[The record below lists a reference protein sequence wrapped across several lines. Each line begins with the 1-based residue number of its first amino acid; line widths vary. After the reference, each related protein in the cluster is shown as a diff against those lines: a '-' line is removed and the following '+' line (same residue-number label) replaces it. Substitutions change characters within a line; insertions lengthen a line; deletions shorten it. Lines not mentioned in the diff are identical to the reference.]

1 MDAQARV
8 SGSDDGR
15 TGQGG
20 HFVDIDTLTA
30 AGLFVG
36 GLLAG
41 AINAV
46 AGGSS
51 FITFPLLLAA
61 GLPPLVANT
70 TSFVALSPA
79 NAVALVAYR
88 TEIARVRHLLPG
100 PLAISAVGGILGSIL
115 LIWSGEARFERLV
128 PWLIL
133 ASTVLFAFGTWIKGE
148 LKRRSRFVGA
158 EWTRTS
164 SVLLFVLAV
173 YGGYFGAGMGIVLL
187 ACLSLFGY
195 DDLHEANAVKNAFI
209 TIFSIIGAGI
219 FIAGGLVVWPHA
231 LVVLAG
237 TMVGGYVGIRYA
249 RQVPERTLRLAILAW
264 AIVLTGYAF
273 WRYG

>member
-1 MDAQARV
+1 M
-8 SGSDDGR
+8 
-15 TGQGG
+15 
-20 HFVDIDTLTA
+20 DIDALTA
-30 AGLFVG
+30 AGLFLG

-41 AINAV
+41 ALNAV

-51 FITFPLLLAA
+51 FVTFPLLLAA
-61 GLPPLVANT
+61 GLPPLIANT
-70 TSFVALSPA
+70 TNFVALTPA
-79 NAVALVAYR
+79 NAVALIAYR
-88 TEIARVRHLLPG
+88 AELGRVRHRLPG
-100 PLAISAVGGILGSIL
+100 PLVISAVGGILGSAL

-148 LKRRSRFVGA
+148 LQRRSRFIGA
-158 EWTRTS
+158 EWNRTS
-164 SVLLFVLAV
+164 LFLMFLLAV

-209 TIFSIIGAGI
+209 TVFSVIGMSI
-219 FIAGGLVVWPHA
+219 FIAGGLVAWPHA
-231 LVVLAG
+231 LTILAG
-237 TMVGGYVGIRYA
+237 TIVGGYVGIRSA
-249 RQVPERTLRLAILAW
+249 RRIPARTLRLGILAW
-264 AIVLTGYAF
+264 AIVLTAYSF

>member
-1 MDAQARV
+1 M
-8 SGSDDGR
+8 
-15 TGQGG
+15 
-20 HFVDIDTLTA
+20 DIDGLTA
-30 AGLFVG
+30 AGLFLG

-41 AINAV
+41 ALNAV

-51 FITFPLLLAA
+51 FVTFPLLLAA
-61 GLPPLVANT
+61 GLPPLIANT
-70 TSFVALSPA
+70 TNFVALTPA
-79 NAVALVAYR
+79 NAVALIAYR
-88 TEIARVRHLLPG
+88 AELGRLRHRLPG

-133 ASTVLFAFGTWIKGE
+133 ASTVLFGFGTWIKGA

-158 EWTRTS
+158 EWTRPS
-164 SVLLFVLAV
+164 LFLLFLLAV

-209 TIFSIIGAGI
+209 SVFSIIGAGLY
-219 FIAGGLVVWPHA
+219 IASGLIVWSHGLVV
-231 LVVLAG
+231 VAG
-237 TMVGGYVGIRYA
+237 TMLGGYAGIPYA
-249 RQVPERTLRLAILAW
+249 RRVPERVLRLGILAW
-264 AIVLTGYAF
+264 AVVLTGYSF

>member
-1 MDAQARV
+1 V
-8 SGSDDGR
+8 
-15 TGQGG
+15 
-20 HFVDIDTLTA
+20 
-30 AGLFVG
+30 
-36 GLLAG
+36 
-41 AINAV
+41 
-46 AGGSS
+46 
-51 FITFPLLLAA
+51 
-61 GLPPLVANT
+61 
-70 TSFVALSPA
+70 
-79 NAVALVAYR
+79 
-88 TEIARVRHLLPG
+88 
-100 PLAISAVGGILGSIL
+100 ISAVGGILGSML

-148 LKRRSRFVGA
+148 LKRRSRFIGA

-209 TIFSIIGAGI
+209 TIFSIIGAASSSPAGSSCGRT
-219 FIAGGLVVWPHA
+219 AGGSCRHH
-231 LVVLAG
+231 
-237 TMVGGYVGIRYA
+237 GGGLCRHPLCPP
-249 RQVPERTLRLAILAW
+249 QVPERTLRLGILAW
-264 AIVLTGYAF
+264 AVVLTGYAF

>member
-1 MDAQARV
+1 LAGKAGLR
-8 SGSDDGR
+8 
-15 TGQGG
+15 
-20 HFVDIDTLTA
+20 VDIDVLTA
-30 AGLFVG
+30 AGLFLG

-41 AINAV
+41 ALNAV

-61 GLPPLVANT
+61 GLPPLIANT
-70 TSFVALSPA
+70 TNFVALTPA

-88 TEIARVRHLLPG
+88 AELGRIGHRLPG
-100 PLAISAVGGILGSIL
+100 PLAISALGGIIGSAL

-158 EWTRTS
+158 EWNRTS
-164 SVLLFVLAV
+164 LFLMFLLAV

-187 ACLSLFGY
+187 ASLSLFGY

-209 TIFSIIGAGI
+209 TVFSLIGTGI
-219 FIAGGLVVWPHA
+219 FIAGGLIAWTPA
-231 LVVLAG
+231 MAVLAG
-237 TMVGGYVGIRYA
+237 TIAGGYAGIRYA
-249 RQVPERTLRLAILAW
+249 RQVPERTLRLGILAW
-264 AIVLTGYAF
+264 AVVLTGYSF

>member
-1 MDAQARV
+1 M
-8 SGSDDGR
+8 
-15 TGQGG
+15 
-20 HFVDIDTLTA
+20 DIDGLTA
-30 AGLFVG
+30 AGLFLG

-41 AINAV
+41 ALNAV

-61 GLPPLVANT
+61 GLPPLLANT
-70 TSFVALSPA
+70 TNFVALSPA
-79 NAVALVAYR
+79 NAVALAAYR
-88 TEIARVRHLLPG
+88 VELGRVRHLLLG
-100 PLAISAVGGILGSIL
+100 PLVISAVGGVLGSVL

-133 ASTVLFAFGTWIKGE
+133 ASTLLFAFGTWIKAE
-148 LKRRSRFVGA
+148 LKRRDRFIGA
-158 EWTRTS
+158 EWNRTS
-164 SVLLFVLAV
+164 LFLMFLLAV

-209 TIFSIIGAGI
+209 TIFSIIGATI
-219 FIAGGLVVWPHA
+219 FIASGLVVWPHA
-231 LVVLAG
+231 LAVLAG

-249 RQVPERTLRLAILAW
+249 RRVPERTLRFGILAW
-264 AIVLTGYAF
+264 AVVLTGYAF

>member
-1 MDAQARV
+1 
-8 SGSDDGR
+8 
-15 TGQGG
+15 
-20 HFVDIDTLTA
+20 VDIDALTA
-30 AGLFVG
+30 AGLILG

-41 AINAV
+41 ALNAV

-61 GLPPLVANT
+61 GLPPLLANT
-70 TSFVALSPA
+70 TNFVALSPA

-88 TEIARVRHLLPG
+88 TELARIRHLLPG
-100 PLAISAVGGILGSIL
+100 PLVISAVGGLLGSVL

-133 ASTVLFAFGTWIKGE
+133 ASTVLFAFGTWIKTE
-148 LKRRSRFVGA
+148 LKRRSSFVGA
-158 EWTRTS
+158 EWSRTS
-164 SVLLFVLAV
+164 SFLLFLLAI

-195 DDLHEANAVKNAFI
+195 DDLHEANAVKNAF
-209 TIFSIIGAGI
+209 TTVFSIIGVAI
-219 FIAGGLVVWPHA
+219 FIGSGLVVWSHA

-237 TMVGGYVGIRYA
+237 TMVGGYVGVHYA
-249 RQVPERTLRLAILAW
+249 RQVPERALRIGILAW
-264 AIVLTGYAF
+264 AVVLTGYTF

>member
-1 MDAQARV
+1 M
-8 SGSDDGR
+8 
-15 TGQGG
+15 
-20 HFVDIDTLTA
+20 DIDWLTA
-30 AGLFVG
+30 AGLLFG

-41 AINAV
+41 ALNAV

-61 GLPPLVANT
+61 GVPPLMANT
-70 TSFVALSPA
+70 TNFVALTPA
-79 NAVALVAYR
+79 NIVALVAYR
-88 TEIARVRHLLPG
+88 TEIGRIAHRLPG
-100 PLAISAVGGILGSIL
+100 PLVISGVGGILGSVL

-148 LKRRSRFVGA
+148 LRRRSRFVGA
-158 EWTRTS
+158 DWTRTS
-164 SVLLFVLAV
+164 SVLLFLLAV

-195 DDLHEANAVKNAFI
+195 DDIHEANAAKNAFI
-209 TIFSIIGAGI
+209 TVFSIIGAAI
-219 FIAGGLVVWPHA
+219 YMASGLVAWTHGF
-231 LVVLAG
+231 VVLAG
-237 TMVGGYVGIRYA
+237 TMAGGYLGIRYA
-249 RQVPERTLRLAILAW
+249 RRVPERLLRFGILAW
-264 AIVLTGYAF
+264 GVVLTGYAF

>member
-1 MDAQARV
+1 MD
-8 SGSDDGR
+8 G
-15 TGQGG
+15 
-20 HFVDIDTLTA
+20 LTA
-30 AGLFVG
+30 AGLFLG

-41 AINAV
+41 ALNAV

-61 GLPPLVANT
+61 GLPPLLANT
-70 TSFVALSPA
+70 TNFVALTPA
-79 NAVALVAYR
+79 NAVALIAYR
-88 TEIARVRHLLPG
+88 QELGRIGHRLPA
-100 PLAISAVGGILGSIL
+100 PLVISAVGGILGSIL
-115 LIWSGEARFERLV
+115 LLWSGEARFARLV

-133 ASTVLFAFGTWIKGE
+133 ASTVLFGLGTWIKAE
-148 LKRRSRFVGA
+148 LQRRNRIVGA
-158 EWTRTS
+158 EWNRLS
-164 SVLLFVLAV
+164 LVLLFVLAI

-209 TIFSIIGAGI
+209 TIFSVIAAAI
-219 FIAGGLVVWPHA
+219 FIAGGLVVWSHG

-237 TMVGGYVGIRYA
+237 TLAGGYLGIRYA
-249 RQVPERTLRLAILAW
+249 RKVPDRTLRLGILAW
-264 AIVLTGYAF
+264 AVVLTGYAF

>member
-1 MDAQARV
+1 M
-8 SGSDDGR
+8 
-15 TGQGG
+15 
-20 HFVDIDTLTA
+20 DIDLLTA
-30 AGLFVG
+30 AGLLLG

-41 AINAV
+41 ALNAV

-61 GLPPLVANT
+61 GLPPLIANT
-70 TSFVALSPA
+70 TNFVALTPA

-88 TEIARVRHLLPG
+88 AELGRTGHRLPG
-100 PLAISAVGGILGSIL
+100 PLAISALGGIIGSAL

-158 EWTRTS
+158 EWNRTS
-164 SVLLFVLAV
+164 LFLMFLLAV

-187 ACLSLFGY
+187 ASLSLFGY

-209 TIFSIIGAGI
+209 TVFSLIGTGI
-219 FIAGGLVVWPHA
+219 FIAGGLIAWTPA
-231 LVVLAG
+231 MAVLAG
-237 TMVGGYVGIRYA
+237 TIAGGYAGIRYA
-249 RQVPERTLRLAILAW
+249 RQVPERTLRLGILAW
-264 AIVLTGYAF
+264 AVVLTGYSF

>member
-1 MDAQARV
+1 L
-8 SGSDDGR
+8 
-15 TGQGG
+15 
-20 HFVDIDTLTA
+20 VDIDGLTA
-30 AGLFVG
+30 AGLFLG

-41 AINAV
+41 ALNAV

-51 FITFPLLLAA
+51 FVTFPLLLAA
-61 GLPPLVANT
+61 GLPPLIANT
-70 TSFVALSPA
+70 TNFVALTPA
-79 NAVALVAYR
+79 NAVALIAYR
-88 TEIARVRHLLPG
+88 AELGRVRHRLPG

-133 ASTVLFAFGTWIKGE
+133 ASTVLFGFGTWIKGA

-164 SVLLFVLAV
+164 LFLLFLLAV

-209 TIFSIIGAGI
+209 SVFSIIGAGLY
-219 FIAGGLVVWPHA
+219 IAGGLIVWSHG
-231 LVVLAG
+231 LVVVAG
-237 TMVGGYVGIRYA
+237 TMLGGYAGIRYA
-249 RQVPERTLRLAILAW
+249 RRVPERVLRLGILAW
-264 AIVLTGYAF
+264 AIVLTGYSF

>member
-1 MDAQARV
+1 
-8 SGSDDGR
+8 
-15 TGQGG
+15 
-20 HFVDIDTLTA
+20 VDIDALTA
-30 AGLFVG
+30 AGLFLG

-41 AINAV
+41 ALNAV

-61 GLPPLVANT
+61 GLPPLIANT
-70 TSFVALSPA
+70 TNFVALSPA
-79 NAVALVAYR
+79 NAVALLAYR
-88 TEIARVRHLLPG
+88 TELGRVRHLLPG
-100 PLAISAVGGILGSIL
+100 PLVISAVGGVLGSVL

-148 LKRRSRFVGA
+148 LRRRSRFVGA

-164 SVLLFVLAV
+164 SFLLFLLAI

-219 FIAGGLVVWPHA
+219 FIASGLIAWPHA
-231 LVVLAG
+231 FIILAG
-237 TMVGGYVGIRYA
+237 TMVGGYAGIRYA
-249 RQVPERTLRLAILAW
+249 RRVPERALRYGILAW
-264 AIVLTGYAF
+264 AVVLTGYSF